1 MLSLARLLAFYICIL
16 TAFATPAFAAEAIK
30 IGALL
35 SVTGPA
41 SFLGAPEARTLEML
55 AQDINARGGINGHP

>member
-1 MLSLARLLAFYICIL
+1 MKRTPTPALAAALAVA
-16 TAFATPAFAAEAIK
+16 AFAPTVSAEEPIK

-55 AQDINARGGINGHP
+55 AADLNAKGGIRGR